1 MGCVTAEDENRIST
15 ANAIRASCSSGASLW
30 KQFLPVFKVLDCRVA
45 ILRISDSAFFE
56 LLEPLIMLLY
66 YVSLRRGVL
75 IWNLNH
81 NISQNNC
88 FPTCIAL
95 KWTKFLDKAAL
106 ITKTVYPLFSVW
118 NSKTAKL
125 LMSANVL
132 CSYGRNPSRD
142 RCLKMWRI
150 FKTDI

>member
-30 KQFLPVFKVLDCRVA
+30 KQFLPVFKVLDCRVS

-125 LMSANVL
+125 LMFCVL
-132 CSYGRNPSRD
+132 TEETLVMID
-142 RCLKMWRI
+142 A
-150 FKTDI
+150 